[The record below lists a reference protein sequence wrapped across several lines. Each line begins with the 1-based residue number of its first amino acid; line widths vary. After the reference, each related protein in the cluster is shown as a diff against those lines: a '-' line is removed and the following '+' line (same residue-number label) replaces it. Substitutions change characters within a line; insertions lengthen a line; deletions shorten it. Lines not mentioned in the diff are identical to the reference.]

1 MDGNITL
8 LTQGV
13 AVGILASIPLG
24 PIGVL
29 CIQQTINYGRRTGF
43 ASGYGAALADTIFA
57 TISAWGLSF
66 IIEYIRSYQ
75 SGFEIFG
82 GIIILIMGIA
92 INRRD
97 PVLTYRKRG
106 ETKRKPWQNVVYTM
120 LLTLTNPLA
129 IFLFLALMT
138 TFGLAVDPSNP
149 KDITMVVVGV
159 HVGCTLW
166 WFGLTY
172 GVSHLRSLFRLR
184 RLWWFNKTSGIVI
197 ASFGGSAVLHGLY
210 VLLIAHVR

>member
-1 MDGNITL
+1 
-8 LTQGV
+8 
-13 AVGILASIPLG
+13 
-24 PIGVL
+24 
-29 CIQQTINYGRRTGF
+29 
-43 ASGYGAALADTIFA
+43 
-57 TISAWGLSF
+57 
-66 IIEYIRSYQ
+66 
-75 SGFEIFG
+75 
-82 GIIILIMGIA
+82 MGIA

-210 VLLIAHVR
+210 MLLIAHVR